1 MNGNKSHQVILK
13 WTSEFVA
20 RKAWGQFRS
29 CLGYKLWHINTMLIL
44 LYRA

>member
-13 WTSEFVA
+13 WTSKSVV

-29 CLGYKLWHINTMLIL
+29 RLGYKLRHINTMLIF